1 MVRTQM
7 SKTGGIP
14 KNQSMET
21 IGNKDLGLD
30 LAPNLR
36 QSRIGCGAHSLNGE
50 DADDGEQTVVST
62 TTINSK

>member
-21 IGNKDLGLD
+21 IGNKELALN
-30 LAPNLR
+30 LAPNLQ
-36 QSRIGCGAHSLNGE
+36 QSRVVSSAHSLNGE
-50 DADDGEQTVVST
+50 DADDDE
-62 TTINSK
+62 